1 MRAGSLSN
9 DQIIDLLN
17 GYFVPVYIPL
27 HHYGY
32 GEAHSPLYFEKP
44 VVIPAAEKDE
54 MWRIWNAF
62 SDDHLEQTESLA
74 VQLVQ

>member
-44 VVIPAAEKDE
+44 VVIPAAEKVRADLDL
-54 MWRIWNAF
+54 RK
-62 SDDHLEQTESLA
+62 SCHG
-74 VQLVQ
+74 